1 MRQGP
6 GKVTVADMED
16 LLKDPDK
23 HGPLEAI
30 CAAAML
36 FSR

>member
-1 MRQGP
+1 MQQVP

-16 LLKDPDK
+16 LLQDPDK

-30 CAAAML
+30 CAATTL